1 MKAEI
6 KEVTDAVKAL
16 LKLSDRYERGQIVP
30 WHEVEAIAGNR
41 FENRSRHVINK
52 WRRKLEKERE
62 IVTLVADTVGVRLLT
77 HKETATEIPSLR
89 QRKAYRQIRRAIKQ
103 VGTVDDA
110 RLSDHERKLLA
121 AQRANMAATR
131 RDLHRSRKQLVNNAT
146 ETNPRRKLKV

>member
-6 KEVTDAVKAL
+6 KEVTDAVKEL
-16 LKLSDRYERGQIVP
+16 MKLSDRYERGQVVP
-30 WHEVEAIAGNR
+30 WNEVEAIAGNR
-41 FENRSRHVINK
+41 TENRSRHVINK

-62 IVTLVADTVGVRLLT
+62 IVTLVADMVGVRLLT
-77 HKETATEIPSLR
+77 HKETAKEIPSLR

-103 VGTVDDA
+103 VGTVDDS

-131 RDLHRSRKQLVNNAT
+131 RDLHRSRKQIANNVT
-146 ETNPRRKLKV
+146 EVNPRKKLKV